1 VTDDHRVLE
10 IELGTALGRAAV
22 EALRLDVLRLARRY
36 GVEVRNIRVE
46 PVDPIEGE

>member
-1 VTDDHRVLE
+1 MTDDDRVLE

-36 GVEVRNIRVE
+36 GVEVRKISVERVN
-46 PVDPIEGE
+46 PIEGE